1 MSRKLIKPNF
11 PLPPSEYDQQ
21 YLSEVVR
28 SFSIFLQQMQN
39 PGDGRFSTVTI
50 TALPTNDIGLESGSL
65 YNHEGVVRVSELKT
79 SSVAGQSLTATIGSV
94 SVSIS

>member
-11 PLPPSEYDQQ
+11 PLPPANYDQQ

-39 PGDGRFSTVTI
+39 PGDGRFSAVTI
-50 TALPTNDIGLESGSL
+50 TGLPRNDVGLESGTL
-65 YNHEGVVRVSELKT
+65 YNHEGVVKVSELRT
-79 SSVAGQSLTATIGSV
+79 SSVAGQSLTTTQGSV
-94 SVSIS
+94 AVSIS

>member
-28 SFSIFLQQMQN
+28 SFSIFLQQMQT
-39 PGDGRFSTVTI
+39 PGDGRFSTVTS

-65 YNHEGVVRVSELKT
+65 YNHEGVVKVSELKT